1 MASDDLTGIPFLFSV
16 FCQEQ
21 RTQAQNKERAFSI
34 LRAKL
39 FELELQKQQD
49 EIYAARKSQ
58 VGTGDRSEKIK
69 TYNFKDSRVS
79 DHRIKENYDLNK
91 VLDGE
96 IEDCIQAMISA
107 DQQERLK
114 ALADEMVVSV

>member
-1 MASDDLTGIPFLFSV
+1 MPSCHIVPVLHRV

-21 RTQAQNKERAFSI
+21 RTQAQNRERAFAI

-58 VGTGDRSEKIK
+58 VCDRGTGI
-69 TYNFKDSRVS
+69 
-79 DHRIKENYDLNK
+79 L
-91 VLDGE
+91 
-96 IEDCIQAMISA
+96 M
-107 DQQERLK
+107 
-114 ALADEMVVSV
+114 

>member
-1 MASDDLTGIPFLFSV
+1 MNDDASLPTSESPQEMPSCHIVPVLHRV

-21 RTQAQNKERAFSI
+21 RTQAQNRERAFAI

-58 VGTGDRSEKIK
+58 VCNRDTTGIVMW
-69 TYNFKDSRVS
+69 N
-79 DHRIKENYDLNK
+79 
-91 VLDGE
+91 
-96 IEDCIQAMISA
+96 IQELSLCRRAIA
-107 DQQERLK
+107 
-114 ALADEMVVSV
+114 

>member
-1 MASDDLTGIPFLFSV
+1 MSALSNRV

-49 EIYAARKSQ
+49 EIYAARKGQ
-58 VGTGDRSEKIK
+58 VGTWKCWMVQG
-69 TYNFKDSRVS
+69 
-79 DHRIKENYDLNK
+79 
-91 VLDGE
+91 VL
-96 IEDCIQAMISA
+96 
-107 DQQERLK
+107 
-114 ALADEMVVSV
+114 SVNHVT